1 MLDINGR
8 APAEHHTPVIRNAE
22 FCRVELAPLA
32 GGGFFVSLTATT
44 VDDEEPQL
52 LDQEIASDRVATIE
66 AALAFISEHA
76 RLVFHSSTRK
86 DH

>member
-1 MLDINGR
+1 MLDIHPREIGAPR
-8 APAEHHTPVIRNAE
+8 ALPGVEFLRIELTPLVD
-22 FCRVELAPLA
+22 
-32 GGGFFVSLTATT
+32 GGIFVSLTATT

-76 RLVFHSSTRK
+76 HLVFHASIRK
-86 DH
+86 EH